1 MLLVPLQI
9 HLKKNTVKDGN
20 GYMQE
25 IFQIIN
31 MAFTVYTFALII
43 YIFMSWFPGAR
54 ESAFGEVL
62 TKICEPYLEV
72 FRKFIPPLGMI
83 DFSPIVAIIV
93 LRFAQGGL
101 QQLYWMLI

>member
-1 MLLVPLQI
+1 
-9 HLKKNTVKDGN
+9 
-20 GYMQE
+20 MQE
-25 IFQIIN
+25 IFQILN
-31 MAFTVYTFALII
+31 LAFTVYTFALII

-54 ESAFGEVL
+54 ESAVGEVL

-93 LRFAQGGL
+93 LRFAQKGL
-101 QQLYWMLI
+101 LVLFSMLM